1 MGAGRSGVRAREFEQ
16 FRDEERTSRFKAV
29 KMEVASPGSEVL
41 PERPV
46 RRRIPTVQPAA
57 IAPQRGV
64 VKEPLQQVDCHHAVA
79 FPHVRIRFQLREMVR
94 EPLREIAGA
103 RIPVRD
109 AHRVGGKVGGEGGR
123 LRDALRGIVGP
134 RRREAVENEERGNLA
149 QRLVEPPVLVV
160 PVAIEVGQ
168 DVAQLV
174 RELGHVVAPVGVSP
188 AEPHLVGSLVVEHLR
203 VPAPR
208 RYVDG
213 RVRISSECGQQNVGR
228 GGEHAADRPEA
239 GCAPVAV
246 FDRQEG
252 RALVPHHS
260 VPLS

>member
-109 AHRVGGKVGGEGGR
+109 AHRVGGKVGAKA
-123 LRDALRGIVGP
+123 DASVTPPGIVGP

-149 QRLVEPPVLVV
+149 QRLVEPAVLVIPMAV
-160 PVAIEVGQ
+160 EVGH

-174 RELGHVVAPVGVSP
+174 RELVHVLAPVGVP
-188 AEPHLVGSLVVEHLR
+188 RAEPHPVGSLVVEHLR

-208 RYVDG
+208 RYVNG
-213 RVRISSECGQQNVGR
+213 GVRISSECGQQHLGS
-228 GGEHAADRPEA
+228 GAEHAAYCPE
-239 GCAPVAV
+239 GWLHPSCR
-246 FDRQEG
+246 F
-252 RALVPHHS
+252 L
-260 VPLS
+260 